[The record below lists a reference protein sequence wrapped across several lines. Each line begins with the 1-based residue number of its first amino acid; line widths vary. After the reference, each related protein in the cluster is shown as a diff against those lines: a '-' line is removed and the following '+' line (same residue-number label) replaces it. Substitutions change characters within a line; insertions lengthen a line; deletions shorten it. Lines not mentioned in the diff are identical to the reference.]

1 MKQVN
6 FDQLA
11 LQLDEVKQQVKD
23 KVGQEDANYIR
34 KVIVWQRVFEWSGR
48 ILLMLGFLQPL
59 LWALGVLSLA
69 VGKILDNMEIGHNVM
84 QILKARAYIK

>member
-48 ILLMLGFLQPL
+48 ILLMLGF
-59 LWALGVLSLA
+59 
-69 VGKILDNMEIGHNVM
+69 
-84 QILKARAYIK
+84 